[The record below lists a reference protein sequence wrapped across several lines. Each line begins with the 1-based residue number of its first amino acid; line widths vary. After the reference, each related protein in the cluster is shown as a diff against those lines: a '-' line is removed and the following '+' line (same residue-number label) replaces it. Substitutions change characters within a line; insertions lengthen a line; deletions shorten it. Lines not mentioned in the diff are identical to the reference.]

1 MPETEQASDHVLI
14 VGDLIDDIVVV
25 PTAAIRV
32 DTDTVSSIRQVPG
45 GSAANTAAWLGSM
58 GVSVILAACVGVD
71 DLARCTAELEAHG
84 VTPRLTTSE
93 APTGAIVVLVE
104 GDNRSML
111 TSRGANADLRLGEVT
126 NFGRHL
132 HVTGHT
138 LAAADPSEFHDLITR
153 AVASGASVSVCPGSS
168 AYIDDLGAEAF
179 LGAIAGATV
188 LIASIGEGRALT
200 GRTEAVDVEAALLA
214 HYPTVVLTL
223 GSNGVLVDGVHVPA
237 ITAQSADPTGAG
249 DAFTAGFLAEWLQ
262 TGDLVAAAQRGT
274 QIAATAVA
282 RVGGRPPHSAR

>member
-1 MPETEQASDHVLI
+1 MPDRAPASDHILI

-25 PTAAIRV
+25 PTATIRV

-58 GVSVILAACVGVD
+58 GVDVALAACVGSD
-71 DLARCTAELEAHG
+71 DLARCAAELEAHG
-84 VTPRLTTSE
+84 ITARLTTSDS
-93 APTGAIVVLVE
+93 PTGAIVVLVE

-111 TSRGANADLRLGEVT
+111 TSRGANADLALGAVT
-126 NFGRHL
+126 DFGRHV

-138 LAAADPSEFHDLITR
+138 LAAADPADFHDLIAR
-153 AVASGASVSVCPGSS
+153 AVAAGATVSVCPGSA

-179 LGAIAGATV
+179 LAAIAGATV

-200 GRTEAVDVEAALLA
+200 GRTEAVDVEAALLTRF
-214 HYPTVVLTL
+214 PTVVLTL
-223 GSNGVLVDGVHVPA
+223 GGSGVLVGGVHVPA
-237 ITAQSADPTGAG
+237 VTAQSVDPTGAG

-262 TGDLVAAAQRGT
+262 GAALADAARRGT
-274 QIAATAVA
+274 EIAATAVA
-282 RVGGRPPHSAR
+282 RVGGRPPAPTH